1 MPQLR
6 DILLRHRGDQEVYL
20 HLVSPQGETVMHLA
34 ETFNVRDTSDLKT
47 GVRRLLGQE
56 AIWEEAS

>member
-1 MPQLR
+1 
-6 DILLRHRGDQEVYL
+6 
-20 HLVSPQGETVMHLA
+20 MHLA
-34 ETFNVRDTSDLKT
+34 ETFNVRDTNELKS